1 MKKFVSMILVFC
13 MILLLLGITIDLS
26 YSEVLIHSND
36 RRYEAWYDLMHG
48 KIDADIIVNGSSRAW
63 VHISPI
69 ILDSILQTNTYN
81 LGIDGS
87 SINRQIRKY
96 RLFQQ
101 YNRKPK
107 LIIQNIDCWALDEV
121 VGYEREQFFPYFW
134 NNYIRKEF
142 YETEPIS
149 FTEKYI
155 PLVRYHGKFSMS
167 SFVPHP
173 KTLIRGYKGLD
184 LVWNGKQ
191 YNEIESI
198 VFSYNNLVAKSFDN
212 FLQSVTKNGIKV
224 VFVYTPQYIGATHKI
239 TNLNEM
245 HAFYKKIA
253 DKYDIPILDYT
264 NMWICND
271 TTYFYNAMHLNRN
284 GAEIFSDSLANDI
297 KRLHLI

>member
-1 MKKFVSMILVFC
+1 MILVFC